1 MRKVGLILLMF
12 SVPLMESDA
21 SAATVKRLNRIESF
35 RRQLPRGRGSFQRL
49 GMVGEL
55 ESQSIAASAG
65 ESPTKLGEW
74 YQTLSEV
81 LSMQFRANT
90 MFFASDNIFNTQ
102 HDKERDTQYAQFVG
116 VSLDAQF
123 DKNWSLSNTY
133 DEGWFYY
140 GKAANALNDYT
151 PSTFGQTLT
160 YERQLF
166 HNKATLT
173 LPFGWAFTR
182 LFDRATGARTLDTYT
197 YTGSVDFSWLLN
209 DWCIPD
215 FSYMYNYMDSG
226 STTGPVPDKHRHA
239 FNLGI
244 TFVPMKGRKLYLTP
258 SMQYYYE
265 QFIGVVR
272 SDTAWSPTMTVSW
285 QPLKHLA
292 VDVIGNYTDSKSTLE
307 DSSYKVLNGTLFLR
321 LFFDW

>member
-1 MRKVGLILLMF
+1 MRKVGLILLIY
-12 SVPLMESDA
+12 SIPLMESVA
-21 SAATVKRLNRIESF
+21 SAAQVKRSSRIESF
-35 RRQLPRGRGSFQRL
+35 RRQLLRGRGYYQRL

-55 ESQSIAASAG
+55 ESQSIAAATG
-65 ESPTKLGEW
+65 ESPSKFGEW

-102 HDKERDTQYAQFVG
+102 EDKVRDTQYAQFAG

-123 DKNWSLSNTY
+123 NKHWSFSNSY
-133 DEGWFYY
+133 DEAWFYY
-140 GKAANALNDYT
+140 GKADNAVNHYT
-151 PSTFGQTLT
+151 SSTFAQTLT

-173 LPFGWAFTR
+173 LPFSWGFTR
-182 LFDRATGARTLDTYT
+182 LFDRATGAHTLDTYT
-197 YTGSVDFSWLLN
+197 YAGSVDLSWLLK

-226 STTGPVPDKHRHA
+226 STTGPVPDKHRHI

-244 TFVPMKGRKLYLTP
+244 TFVPLKGRKFYLTP
-258 SMQYYYE
+258 SLQYYQE
-265 QFIGVVR
+265 QFIGVDR
-272 SDTAWSPTMTVSW
+272 KDNAWSPTMTVSW
-285 QPLKHLA
+285 QPLKNLA
-292 VDVIGNYTDSKSTLE
+292 FDVIGNYTDSKSTLE
-307 DSSYKVLNGTLFLR
+307 DSGYKVLNGTLFMR